1 MNQIILVG
9 KLHESLSFKETAANI
24 PMAQGIIEV
33 KRPYQSGDGQESDLY
48 QVTFWRGNSEE
59 LKGKFQKGDLV
70 VVKGRLSANNFLKD
84 NGEVMYRAEIT
95 GERMTAV
102 C

>member
-1 MNQIILVG
+1 M
-9 KLHESLSFKETAANI
+9 
-24 PMAQGIIEV
+24 
-33 KRPYQSGDGQESDLY
+33 
-48 QVTFWRGNSEE
+48 TFWRGNSEE

-70 VVKGRLSANNFLKD
+70 VIKGRLSANNFLKD

-95 GERMTAV
+95 GERMMAV